1 VRTSS
6 AATLRTLL
14 AGQTTL
20 YDAAARQPEAQ
31 PISGRGTA
39 WAIQPGGEYWLVR
52 HYRRG
57 GMVASVLND
66 RYAAYGG
73 DRALHELHV
82 STAARAR
89 GIPTP
94 QVVAALAYPGPVF
107 SRFDIAVE
115 FIDHARDLAQ
125 LLFEDRI
132 VSAEDIARAADAIRT
147 GVSMGLVH
155 PDLNLK
161 NILVTPAG
169 AWILDLDRG
178 TLTDGVSRSAANRM
192 RKRFKRSLSKWE
204 SQTGRMVSDEHHR
217 TLEAAFD
224 V

>member
-1 VRTSS
+1 VRTGS

-14 AGQTTL
+14 AGHTTL
-20 YDAAARQPEAQ
+20 YDAAAKQPDAQ
-31 PISGRGTA
+31 PITGRGIA

-57 GMVASVLND
+57 GVAASMLND
-66 RYAAYGG
+66 RYASFGG
-73 DRALHELHV
+73 DRALHELNV
-82 STAARAR
+82 STRARAR

-94 QVVAALAYPGPVF
+94 PVVAALSYPGPLF

-115 FIDHARDLAQ
+115 FIDRARDLAQ

-132 VSAEDIARAADAIRT
+132 VSVDDIARAAQAIRT
-147 GVSMGLVH
+147 SVSKGLVH

-161 NILVTPAG
+161 NVLVTQAG
-169 AWILDLDRG
+169 AWILDLDRC
-178 TLTDGVSRSAANRM
+178 TLADAATQSAASHM
-192 RKRFKRSLSKWE
+192 RQRFKRSLSKWE
-204 SQTGRMVSDEHHR
+204 SQTGRVVSDEHHR